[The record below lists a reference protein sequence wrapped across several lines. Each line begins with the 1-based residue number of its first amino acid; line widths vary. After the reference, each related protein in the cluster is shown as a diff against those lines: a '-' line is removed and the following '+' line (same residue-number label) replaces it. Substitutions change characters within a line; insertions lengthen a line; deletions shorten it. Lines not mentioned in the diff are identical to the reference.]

1 MRHKEE
7 PEEVDLVIAGG
18 KLTAEDRK
26 LISALIKKERA
37 AKKRPVPKR
46 ALPKAGVAKRT
57 IRRKAV
63 KTRAK

>member
-1 MRHKEE
+1 MRHKEG

-18 KLTAEDRK
+18 ELSAEDRK

-37 AKKRPVPKR
+37 AKKRPTAKR
-46 ALPKAGVAKRT
+46 ALPKTGAAKRT
-57 IRRKAV
+57 MRRKAA